1 MINPATGFAWRL
13 CPGSC
18 VEDGMNK
25 LCQAQPHIID
35 ADVTASPFLV
45 MTLNLAPLPA
55 ELVETLNQTYF
66 LHFLVNEKEKVVP
79 PGKSV
84 LSMML
89 HANLRLPQP
98 ADVKEGD
105 SKHTALLERVQ
116 EAAHKA
122 FWREV
127 SIYGFSYLQYLIR
140 MNRRSRCYHLQC
152 PPYKSQ
158 G

>member
-1 MINPATGFAWRL
+1 
-13 CPGSC
+13 
-18 VEDGMNK
+18 
-25 LCQAQPHIID
+25 
-35 ADVTASPFLV
+35 
-45 MTLNLAPLPA
+45 MTLNLALLPA

-66 LHFLVNEKEKVVP
+66 LHFLVNDKEKVVP

-89 HANLRLPQP
+89 HANLRLPQE
-98 ADVKEGD
+98 DVKDGD
-105 SKHTALLERVQ
+105 SKHAALVERVQ

-127 SIYGFSYLQYLIR
+127 SIYGYSPFHFFNS
-140 MNRRSRCYHLQC
+140 C
-152 PPYKSQ
+152 